1 MPDAPLLENNTDSS
15 ITLVAIEGGEYNI
28 NGGEWQDSPV
38 FEGLA
43 PSTSYT
49 FTQRKKETRSHY
61 ASPTS
66 PEAVFCTLPYDQLDE
81 NLRCTF
87 KIYPNPAKGCITIE
101 GTGTM
106 TVTNTLGQTILTK
119 EIKDKDKLELPQGL
133 YFVKMGSE
141 TRKIVVE

>member
-1 MPDAPLLENNTDSS
+1 MFSTIPDK
-15 ITLVAIEGGEYNI
+15 V
-28 NGGEWQDSPV
+28 
-38 FEGLA
+38 
-43 PSTSYT
+43 
-49 FTQRKKETRSHY
+49 
-61 ASPTS
+61 
-66 PEAVFCTLPYDQLDE
+66 DE

-133 YFVKMGSE
+133 YFVKMGGE